1 MDSRLA
7 IDSAVLLLYFVIIIA
22 VGLYMG
28 RKEENLKDF
37 ALGGRR
43 MPWWAVLASLIAAE
57 TTAATFFGTPGEGF
71 TFRNYTYLQLAIGTI
86 LARILVSYIF
96 IKPYYDYKVYSIYEY
111 LTARFGVPTKN
122 AASAVFVITRLLA
135 SGARLYFAAIALAL
149 AYEMISGTRP
159 NQTQTLVIYVSACIA
174 IVILT
179 AIYTTLG
186 GIKAVIWTDLIQA
199 SIMIGSALVALA
211 LLYSA
216 IPGGWN
222 EIVQRHGSF
231 HLDDFIT
238 TGLDPAKHGWQKIAG
253 MFAIQYTIFAG
264 LFGSTFITMGT
275 HGTDQDFVQRML
287 TAPDVR
293 RSRRSLILSGLAD
306 VPIAFTFLSIGLLL
320 WVYYQAHPD
329 PTLPK
334 TPNETFCHFIL
345 YQMPVGIRGLLI
357 AGIFATAM
365 GSLST
370 ALNALATS
378 FTRDWYEPYIDK
390 RTKSS
395 RGALGH
401 GLVCDADD
409 YCCIDYFLPRDR
421 ASQCANHPDCP
432 GNFRLHVWLAARGL
446 SLRNFYQ
453 APRQRF
459 RQHHRND
466 YRLHCR
472 CDIEWPAEWH
482 RQYLRCASVYS
493 TELAPGARVSVVD
506 LLRDDRHFLHRHFVS
521 DWLRASSAACC
532 VTLMLKPE
540 LTGHRSPIIGW
551 VTPIFSITNQLTK
564 CYAPCSHR

>member
-1 MDSRLA
+1 MDARLA
-7 IDSAVLLLYFVIIIA
+7 IDSTILLLYFALIIA

-57 TTAATFFGTPGEGF
+57 TTAATYFGAPGEGF
-71 TFRNYTYLQLAIGTI
+71 TFRNYTYLQLALGTI

-122 AASAVFVITRLLA
+122 AASAVFLFTRVLA
-135 SGARLYFAAIALAL
+135 SGARLYVAAIALAL
-149 AYEMISGTRP
+149 AYEMIRGVQPGQRE
-159 NQTQTLVIYVSACIA
+159 TLFIYIGSTVA

-199 SIMIGSALVALA
+199 SIMMGSALIALG

-222 EIVQRHGSF
+222 EIVARHGGFGIS
-231 HLDDFIT
+231 DFFT
-238 TGLDPAKHGWQKIAG
+238 TGLDPAKTGWDKIKG
-253 MFAIQYTIFAG
+253 MFETEYTIFAG
-264 LFGSTFITMGT
+264 LIGATFITMAT
-275 HGTDQDFVQRML
+275 HGTDQDMVQRML
-287 TAPDVR
+287 TAPDIR

-306 VPIAFTFLSIGLLL
+306 IPIVLTFLSIGLLL
-320 WVYYQAHPD
+320 WTYYQAHPD

-345 YQMPVGIRGLLI
+345 YEMPVGLRGLLI

-378 FTRDWYEPYIDK
+378 FTRDWYEPYINPGSTSQQSL
-390 RTKSS
+390 RAVRWATVWFSVLMIVVASTTSYLVIVHPNVRIIPIVLRMFGYTYGSVLGIFLAGMLTKS
-395 RGALGH
+395 RGNNLGNIIAMIIGFIVVAILS
-401 GLVCDADD
+401 GLPNKIVGLFDGKLYTQPGWLPVMEFPWWICFGTIVTFSVRFCSGPAATIQGRRTRSDA
-409 YCCIDYFLPRDR
+409 P
-421 ASQCANHPDCP
+421 
-432 GNFRLHVWLAARGL
+432 
-446 SLRNFYQ
+446 
-453 APRQRF
+453 
-459 RQHHRND
+459 
-466 YRLHCR
+466 YRK
-472 CDIEWPAEWH
+472 AK
-482 RQYLRCASVYS
+482 
-493 TELAPGARVSVVD
+493 
-506 LLRDDRHFLHRHFVS
+506 HRH
-521 DWLRASSAACC
+521 
-532 VTLMLKPE
+532 
-540 LTGHRSPIIGW
+540 G
-551 VTPIFSITNQLTK
+551 
-564 CYAPCSHR
+564 

>member
-1 MDSRLA
+1 MDARLG
-7 IDSAVLLLYFVIIIA
+7 IDSAVLLLYFVLIISI
-22 VGLYMG
+22 GLYMG

-43 MPWWAVLASLIAAE
+43 IPWWAVLASIIAAE
-57 TTAATFFGTPGEGF
+57 TSAGTFFGTPGEGF
-71 TFRNYTYLQLAIGTI
+71 TFRHYTYLQLAIGTI

-159 NQTQTLVIYVSACIA
+159 NQTQTLVIYVSACVT

-216 IPGGWN
+216 IPGGWT

-238 TGLDPAKHGWQKIAG
+238 TGLDPAKHGWQKIVG
-253 MFAIQYTIFAG
+253 VFAIDYTIFAG
-264 LFGSTFITMGT
+264 LFGATFITMGT
-275 HGTDQDFVQRML
+275 HGTDQDMVQRML

-306 VPIAFTFLSIGLLL
+306 IPIAFTFLSIGVLL

-329 PTLPK
+329 PTLAK

-345 YQMPVGIRGLLI
+345 YQMPVGLRGLLI
-357 AGIFATAM
+357 AGIFATTM

-378 FTRDWYEPYIDK
+378 FTRDWYEPYLNP
-390 RTKSS
+390 
-395 RGALGH
+395 GAT
-401 GLVCDADD
+401 DA
-409 YCCIDYFLPRDR
+409 
-421 ASQCANHPDCP
+421 Q
-432 GNFRLHVWLAARGL
+432 
-446 SLRNFYQ
+446 SLRAVRWATVWFSVLMIIVASTTAYLVIVHPNVRIIPIVLGIFGYTYGSLLGVFFAGMLTSTRGNDRGNIIAMIVGFTVVAILSGLPNHIAGIFGTTAFPQ
-453 APRQRF
+453 PTWLPVMAFPWWICFGTIVTFFVAILF
-459 RQHHRND
+459 RTGRED
-466 YRLHCR
+466 R
-472 CDIEWPAEWH
+472 P
-482 RQYLRCASVYS
+482 SV
-493 TELAPGARVSVVD
+493 A
-506 LLRDDRHFLHRHFVS
+506 
-521 DWLRASSAACC
+521 
-532 VTLMLKPE
+532 
-540 LTGHRSPIIGW
+540 
-551 VTPIFSITNQLTK
+551 
-564 CYAPCSHR
+564 

>member
-1 MDSRLA
+1 MDARIA
-7 IDSAVLLLYFVIIIA
+7 IDSTVLFLYFVVIIT

-71 TFRNYTYLQLAIGTI
+71 THRNYTYLQLAIGTI
-86 LARILVSYIF
+86 IARILVSYIF

-111 LTARFGVPTKN
+111 LTARFGVATKN
-122 AASAVFVITRLLA
+122 AESAVFMITRLLA

-199 SIMIGSALVALA
+199 SIMIGSALIALG

-216 IPGGWN
+216 IPGGWH
-222 EIVQRHGSF
+222 EIVARHGGFGVS
-231 HLDDFIT
+231 DFLT
-238 TGLDPAKHGWQKIAG
+238 TGLDPAKSGWEKIKG
-253 MFAIQYTIFAG
+253 MFETEYTIFAG
-264 LFGSTFITMGT
+264 LIGSTFITMAT
-275 HGTDQDFVQRML
+275 HGTDQDMVQRML
-287 TAPDVR
+287 TAPDIR
-293 RSRRSLILSGLAD
+293 RSRRSLMLSGLAD
-306 VPIAFTFLSIGLLL
+306 IPIVLTFLSIGLLL
-320 WVYYQAHPD
+320 WTYYQAHPD

-345 YQMPVGIRGLLI
+345 YQMPVGLRGLLI

-378 FTRDWYEPYIDK
+378 FTRDWYETYINRRSTDAQSLRAVRWATVWFSVLMIIVASITSYLVIVYPNVRIIPIALGIFGYTYGSLLGVFLCGIFTRRRGNNSGNILAMIIGFIVVAILSGLPNK
-390 RTKSS
+390 IAGILGGKLYPQPAWLPVMEFPWWICFGTIVTFFVAILFRTK
-395 RGALGH
+395 
-401 GLVCDADD
+401 
-409 YCCIDYFLPRDR
+409 
-421 ASQCANHPDCP
+421 NHE
-432 GNFRLHVWLAARGL
+432 F
-446 SLRNFYQ
+446 
-453 APRQRF
+453 
-459 RQHHRND
+459 
-466 YRLHCR
+466 
-472 CDIEWPAEWH
+472 
-482 RQYLRCASVYS
+482 
-493 TELAPGARVSVVD
+493 T
-506 LLRDDRHFLHRHFVS
+506 
-521 DWLRASSAACC
+521 
-532 VTLMLKPE
+532 
-540 LTGHRSPIIGW
+540 
-551 VTPIFSITNQLTK
+551 QL
-564 CYAPCSHR
+564 

>member
-1 MDSRLA
+1 MDGRLA
-7 IDSAVLLLYFVIIIA
+7 IDCAVLLVYFVLIISI
-22 VGLYMG
+22 GLYMG
-28 RKEENLKDF
+28 RGEENLKDF

-43 MPWWAVLASLIAAE
+43 MPCWAVLASIIAAE
-57 TTAATFFGTPGEGF
+57 TSAGTFLGTPGEGF
-71 TFRNYTYLQLAIGTI
+71 ALRNYTYLQLAIGTI

-122 AASAVFVITRLLA
+122 AASAVFMITRLLA

-222 EIVQRHGSF
+222 EIAQRHGGFGIS
-231 HLDDFIT
+231 DFFT
-238 TGLDPAKHGWQKIAG
+238 TGLDPAKHGWQKIVG
-253 MFAIQYTIFAG
+253 MFAIEYTIFAG
-264 LFGSTFITMGT
+264 LFGSSFITMAT
-275 HGTDQDFVQRML
+275 HGTDQDMVQRML
-287 TAPDVR
+287 TAPDIR
-293 RSRRSLILSGLAD
+293 RSRRSLIMSGLAD
-306 VPIAFTFLSIGLLL
+306 IPIVLTFLSIGLLL

-329 PTLPK
+329 PTLPT

-345 YQMPVGIRGLLI
+345 YQMPVGLRGLLI

-378 FTRDWYEPYIDK
+378 FTRDWYEPYLNPEATDE
-390 RTKSS
+390 
-395 RGALGH
+395 
-401 GLVCDADD
+401 
-409 YCCIDYFLPRDR
+409 
-421 ASQCANHPDCP
+421 Q
-432 GNFRLHVWLAARGL
+432 
-446 SLRNFYQ
+446 SLRAVRWATVWFSVLMIIV
-453 APRQRF
+453 ASTTS
-459 RQHHRND
+459 
-466 YRLHCR
+466 
-472 CDIEWPAEWH
+472 
-482 RQYLRCASVYS
+482 YLVIVHPNVRINPIVIGIFGYTYGS
-493 TELAPGARVSVVD
+493 
-506 LLRDDRHFLHRHFVS
+506 LLGVF
-521 DWLRASSAACC
+521 SAG
-532 VTLMLKPE
+532 M
-540 LTGHRSPIIGW
+540 
-551 VTPIFSITNQLTK
+551 LTK
-564 CYAPCSHR
+564 TRGNDRGNIIAMILGFTVVAILSGLPNNIAGIFVTIAFLQPTWLPVMAFPWWISFGTIVTFSVAVLFRTGREHHPPAA

>member
-1 MDSRLA
+1 MDARLT
-7 IDSAVLLLYFVIIIA
+7 IDSTVLLLYFVLIIA

-37 ALGGRR
+37 ALGGRSI
-43 MPWWAVLASLIAAE
+43 PWWAVLASLIAAE

-86 LARILVSYIF
+86 LARILVSYI
-96 IKPYYDYKVYSIYEY
+96 I
-111 LTARFGVPTKN
+111 
-122 AASAVFVITRLLA
+122 ITRLLA
-135 SGARLYFAAIALAL
+135 SGARLYFAAIALVL

-159 NQTQTLVIYVSACIA
+159 NQTQALVIYVSACIA

-222 EIVQRHGSF
+222 EIMQRRGGFGIS
-231 HLDDFIT
+231 DFFT

-253 MFAIQYTIFAG
+253 MFAIDYTIFAG

-345 YQMPVGIRGLLI
+345 YQMPVGLRGLLI

-370 ALNALATS
+370 AINALATS
-378 FTRDWYEPYIDK
+378 FTRDWYEPYIN
-390 RTKSS
+390 
-395 RGALGH
+395 
-401 GLVCDADD
+401 
-409 YCCIDYFLPRDR
+409 PRST
-421 ASQCANHPDCP
+421 AEQ
-432 GNFRLHVWLAARGL
+432 
-446 SLRNFYQ
+446 SLRAVRWATVWFALLMIVVASTTSYLVIVHPNLRIIPIVLGIFGYTYVSLLGVFLCGMFTKRRGNDLGNIIAMIMGFIVVVILSGLPNKIAGLFGGKFYTQ
-453 APRQRF
+453 PSWLPVMEFPWWICFGTIVTFSVAVLF
-459 RQHHRND
+459 RSD
-466 YRLHCR
+466 GG
-472 CDIEWPAEWH
+472 DSGPA
-482 RQYLRCASVYS
+482 
-493 TELAPGARVSVVD
+493 
-506 LLRDDRHFLHRHFVS
+506 
-521 DWLRASSAACC
+521 
-532 VTLMLKPE
+532 
-540 LTGHRSPIIGW
+540 
-551 VTPIFSITNQLTK
+551 
-564 CYAPCSHR
+564 

>member
-1 MDSRLA
+1 MDARLA
-7 IDSAVLLLYFVIIIA
+7 IDSTVLLLYFVLIIA

-43 MPWWAVLASLIAAE
+43 IPWWAVLASLIAAE
-57 TTAATFFGTPGEGF
+57 TTAATFLGTPGEGF

-111 LTARFGVPTKN
+111 LTARFGVRTKN
-122 AASAVFVITRLLA
+122 AASAVFMITRLLA

-179 AIYTTLG
+179 GIYTTLG

-199 SIMIGSALVALA
+199 SIMIGSALIALG

-216 IPGGWN
+216 IPGGWH
-222 EIVQRHGSF
+222 EIVQRHGGFGVS
-231 HLDDFIT
+231 DFFT
-238 TGLDPAKHGWQKIAG
+238 TGLDPAMHGWSKWKG
-253 MFAIQYTIFAG
+253 MFAIDYTIFAG
-264 LFGSTFITMGT
+264 LIGSTFMTMAT
-275 HGTDQDFVQRML
+275 HGTDQDMVQRML
-287 TAPDVR
+287 TAPDIR
-293 RSRRSLILSGLAD
+293 RSRRSLIMSGLAD
-306 VPIAFTFLSIGLLL
+306 IPIAFTFLSIGLLL

-345 YQMPVGIRGLLI
+345 YEMPVGLRGLLI

-378 FTRDWYEPYIDK
+378 FTRDWYETYINPASTSEQSL
-390 RTKSS
+390 RAVRWATVWFAILMIIIASTTS
-395 RGALGH
+395 YLVIVHPNVRIIPIALGIF
-401 GLVCDADD
+401 GYTYGSLLGV
-409 YCCIDYFLPRDR
+409 FLCGIFTKRR
-421 ASQCANHPDCP
+421 GSNR
-432 GNFRLHVWLAARGL
+432 GNIIA
-446 SLRNFYQ
+446 
-453 APRQRF
+453 
-459 RQHHRND
+459 
-466 YRLHCR
+466 
-472 CDIEWPAEWH
+472 
-482 RQYLRCASVYS
+482 
-493 TELAPGARVSVVD
+493 
-506 LLRDDRHFLHRHFVS
+506 
-521 DWLRASSAACC
+521 
-532 VTLMLKPE
+532 M
-540 LTGHRSPIIGW
+540 IIGFIVVAILSGLPNGIASIFGTQFYTQPSW
-551 VTPIFSITNQLTK
+551 LPVLVFPWWICFGTIVTFFVAILFRTGREHHPPGIV
-564 CYAPCSHR
+564 